1 MASTLLQVRRLGAV
15 HRYTIQCVLPI
26 NLFNEKIY
34 LFLWFW
40 TVLVAIVTCISA
52 LSWLLNIIYIKRKN
66 YVRRYV
72 NLAVKLKVSRSASV
86 RLLHVNRGLITKKS

>member
-1 MASTLLQVRRLGAV
+1 LGAV

-52 LSWLLNIIYIKRKN
+52 LSWLLRIVIHTSRQQF
-66 YVRRYV
+66 VRRYV
-72 NLAVKLKVSRSASV
+72 SLAIKLKVRLSATCC
-86 RLLHVNRGLITKKS
+86 RLTR